1 MADQVRATVITVSD
15 RCARGVREDRSGPE
29 AARRLTEAGYAVDP
43 VQVIPD
49 GADNVADAIT
59 AAVSSGAQLVLT
71 SGGTGV
77 GPRDLTPE
85 GTTRV
90 LDRLLPGVAEAIRRR
105 DEATVPTSALGRGV
119 AGTCGSAFVVN
130 APGSVGG
137 VVAAVEVVLPLVP
150 HVLSQLDGG
159 DH

>member
-1 MADQVRATVITVSD
+1 MITVSD
-15 RCARGVREDRSGPE
+15 RCANGVREDRSGPE
-29 AARRLTEAGYAVDP
+29 AARRLTEAGYAVE
-43 VQVIPD
+43 VQVVPD

-59 AAVSSGAQLVLT
+59 AAVGSGAQLVLT

-85 GTTRV
+85 GTSRV
-90 LDRLLPGVAEAIRRR
+90 LEKVLPGVAEAIRRR

-137 VVAAVEVVLPLVP
+137 VVAAVEVVLPLVA

>member
-15 RCARGVREDRSGPE
+15 RCANGVREDRSGPE
-29 AARRLTEAGYAVDP
+29 AARRLTEAGYAVE
-43 VQVIPD
+43 VQVVPD

-59 AAVSSGAQLVLT
+59 AAVGSGAQLVLT

-85 GTTRV
+85 GTSRV
-90 LDRLLPGVAEAIRRR
+90 LEKVLPGVAEAIRRR

-137 VVAAVEVVLPLVP
+137 VVAAVEVVLPLVA

>member
-1 MADQVRATVITVSD
+1 MADQVQATVITVSD
-15 RCARGVREDRSGPE
+15 RCARGDREDRSGPE
-29 AARRLTEAGYAVDP
+29 AARRLTEAGYAVAP

-49 GADNVADAIT
+49 GEDTVAEAI
-59 AAVSSGAQLVLT
+59 AEAVSAGAQLVLT

-77 GPRDLTPE
+77 APRDLTPE
-85 GTTRV
+85 GTGRA
-90 LDRLLPGVAEAIRRR
+90 LDRVLPGVAEEIRRR
-105 DEATVPTSALGRGV
+105 DAANVPTSALGRGL
-119 AGTCGSAFVVN
+119 AGTRGRAFVVN

-137 VVAAVEVVLPLVP
+137 VSTAVEVIVPLVP

>member
-1 MADQVRATVITVSD
+1 
-15 RCARGVREDRSGPE
+15 REDRSGPE

-43 VQVIPD
+43 GRVIPD

-59 AAVSSGAQLVLT
+59 AAVSSGAQLVLN

-77 GPRDLTPE
+77 GPRDLAPAGTPPGLE
-85 GTTRV
+85 RW
-90 LDRLLPGVAEAIRRR
+90 LPGVPEAIRRR
-105 DEATVPTSALGRGV
+105 DEVTVPTSALGRGV
-119 AGTCGSAFVVN
+119 VGTRGPAFVVN

-137 VVAAVEVVLPLVP
+137 VVAAVEVVLPLVT